1 MSLSLIAFV
10 LLNVL
15 AASSGAIFKPD
26 SWYDDL
32 KKPSWQ
38 PPKWAFP
45 IVWSILY
52 LFNIVA
58 GWLVYQAE
66 GAITLPLVIY
76 GIGLI
81 LNALWSAIFFGMK
94 RMDWGTFEAAFL
106 WLFVALQMVLFLP
119 IAPIA
124 ALLTAPYLVWVSVA
138 FFLSLTVW
146 RLNPDA

>member
-45 IVWSILY
+45 VVWSILY

-66 GAITLPLVIY
+66 GGITLPLVIY

-106 WLFVALQMVLFLP
+106 WFFVALQMVLFLP